1 MIQKIRMT
9 DLYDTL
15 LEHED
20 LQSFSNCLR
29 EAGLHLALR
38 MMGPLTILAFTNR
51 ALEALPAMI
60 RIMLNTDRDFLTV
73 IMMRH
78 IVRGDWSMQQIL
90 EMDHLESLQTDLSRG
105 RFEIS
110 KTIQIKD
117 MDWAGTEIPATN
129 GTIHLVNQ
137 TVIQPAI
144 QAEMEVLAA

>member
-60 RIMLNTDRDFLTV
+60 RIMLDTDRDFLTA

-78 IVRGDWSMQQIL
+78 IVRGDWSGLIL
-90 EMDHLESLQTDLSRG
+90 ELILIQFLPPHQVMFPFLQS
-105 RFEIS
+105 S
-110 KTIQIKD
+110 
-117 MDWAGTEIPATN
+117 
-129 GTIHLVNQ
+129 
-137 TVIQPAI
+137 
-144 QAEMEVLAA
+144 